1 MKRII
6 YACFILFSLSFNQD
20 IISGYLRAIDVSVCM
35 DDCGLYQIEP
45 EFDEGFGSI
54 SVIFRDDM
62 DTSFYL
68 NRFVEIVVDEEEV
81 NCIECSALQIL
92 DITISDECNYPVN
105 CFADPCDVV
114 EECQLNTPIDCVS
127 NYCGGC
133 YADFYDL
140 DNNLVYCYDE
150 DAEND
155 ECYELEN
162 IDDCLSIG
170 CDWDEQEGCFD
181 PSDWE
186 DEDNLECSDFDNEEE
201 CRLNEC
207 EWQLTPVGIGFCI
220 EIDNNEGEPSPCSD
234 FSQED
239 CEWFDECVWTDNG
252 CQDFDW
258 EEDNFSCEEL
268 SQDECSDI
276 DSCIWEYSNN
286 IPGGGYCIEVEQ
298 DLQECSDID
307 NQDECEYLEGC
318 EWEDSSSNN
327 FGYCVDS
334 DENEDDNGPP
344 ECLLDCEGIEF
355 INPEENPYE
364 TCDWVISNF
373 GPNNFFNEC
382 AEDCNNET
390 MMEINEYMVLCLQ
403 CLADNNCDDAF
414 DAEDDDWNE
423 DEDCDSSLMC
433 GSAVTCWYDGLL
445 YPTTCGPENCDEP
458 IGECDD
464 NNDND
469 WDDNENYC
477 EGLTEDECWEA
488 EGCQWYDGEGCYRSD
503 DEDNQF
509 DSCSDIEN
517 LEECE
522 NVDGC
527 EWMYS
532 NNMPGYGSCI
542 DSEWENDDCDPDLAC
557 ATVLTCYEDLL
568 YPTSCGPENCDE
580 PIGEC
585 EEDNE
590 DGCFEDGEWY
600 CIGCELFIN
609 DCEYLE
615 CTLNGWGGPY
625 TLDNDECF
633 NNDWECSDLGYEDC
647 VEVDYCEW
655 SSYVTPNGFFEGCI
669 DIENDNDGPPE
680 CLMDCPGIEYIL
692 PTEENPY
699 EACDWIISNFGPN
712 NFFNEC
718 AYDCD
723 EQTMMEIYEIV
734 EACYECLENSDMDC
748 SDIFNDNDD
757 ENNCFDLGYEECLEN
772 PNCQPNYNAAGQFEG
787 CGYYDDQLGFGFLFG
802 RVEFIYGDAIDF
814 VSYATLHVE
823 SLPSNSDMV
832 YFEVMTDAEGYYQI
846 DLPVGAYVV
855 TAFANEESLTQDIF
869 ITADNEHELNFLLGD
884 WGGPWEPFAH
894 LSLGA
899 ASGSP
904 GADVVMPLYLSS
916 SDFVGGVQFTIQP
929 GIANS
934 LMTEAIDSLDPCFEA
949 NFNTLDDGQVIGII
963 FSLEGCSYPPEEMLH
978 IADLV
983 FTINDSFQNGNIIE
997 LFFNNTIVSDSNGNE
1012 IPSYGEGNIITVGLL
1027 GDINGDFEINVLD
1040 VVIVI
1045 NFALYIDEPSDSEF
1059 WASDINFDGMINVL
1073 DIVQLVN
1080 VILD

>member
-1 MKRII
+1 MKK
-6 YACFILFSLSFNQD
+6 ILLIFTLLTGFVFMQD
-20 IISGYLRAIDVSVCM
+20 
-35 DDCGLYQIEP
+35 
-45 EFDEGFGSI
+45 
-54 SVIFRDDM
+54 
-62 DTSFYL
+62 
-68 NRFVEIVVDEEEV
+68 
-81 NCIECSALQIL
+81 ECSEITNPYECYALGCEW
-92 DITISDECNYPVN
+92 ITSYEQVGNELIIT
-105 CFADPCDVV
+105 
-114 EECQLNTPIDCVS
+114 EECFGHN
-127 NYCGGC
+127 
-133 YADFYDL
+133 
-140 DNNLVYCYDE
+140 
-150 DAEND
+150 
-155 ECYELEN
+155 
-162 IDDCLSIG
+162 
-170 CDWDEQEGCFD
+170 
-181 PSDWE
+181 DWE
-186 DEDNLECSDFDNEEE
+186 DECRYFESEDECIAAD
-201 CRLNEC
+201 C
-207 EWQLTPVGIGFCI
+207 EWNDENGCSSSW
-220 EIDNNEGEPSPCSD
+220 DNNEDEND
-234 FSQED
+234 NENY
-239 CEWFDECVWTDNG
+239 CEGLTEDECFEAEG
-252 CQDFDW
+252 CQWYD
-258 EEDNFSCEEL
+258 
-268 SQDECSDI
+268 
-276 DSCIWEYSNN
+276 
-286 IPGGGYCIEVEQ
+286 G
-298 DLQECSDID
+298 
-307 NQDECEYLEGC
+307 EGC
-318 EWEDSSSNN
+318 YRS
-327 FGYCVDS
+327 
-334 DENEDDNGPP
+334 EDDNDG
-344 ECLLDCEGIEF
+344 
-355 INPEENPYE
+355 
-364 TCDWVISNF
+364 
-373 GPNNFFNEC
+373 
-382 AEDCNNET
+382 
-390 MMEINEYMVLCLQ
+390 
-403 CLADNNCDDAF
+403 
-414 DAEDDDWNE
+414 DDDWNDNE
-423 DEDCDSSLMC
+423 DENYWECMSDCEGYGDIEEDDFCSWLLEVFPTGCGYDCNQNILDQIEELMIQ
-433 GSAVTCWYDGLL
+433 
-445 YPTTCGPENCDEP
+445 CDESNN
-458 IGECDD
+458 DD
-464 NNDND
+464 SDND

-542 DSEWENDDCDPDLAC
+542 DSEWENDDCNPDLAC